1 MRDVKF
7 RGYSRALNRW
17 VCGSLL
23 RGVEYDFATGEEVL
37 YIMENTKGLG
47 KGLRFLNDCIHK
59 VETAS
64 VGEYIGLMDINYAN
78 IYTGDLLEMIA
89 RNGQRFEVEVIFNQ
103 KLKIF
108 WLKGEK
114 MSCGIRVIPSSFRV
128 IGNVFD
134 TEKKLIEH

>member
-7 RGYSRALNRW
+7 RGYSKTLNRW
-17 VCGSLL
+17 VHGSLL
-23 RGVEYDFATGEEVL
+23 RDVEYDMVTGEEVL
-37 YIMENTKGLG
+37 YIMEDTKGLG
-47 KGLRFLNDCIHK
+47 AGLRLLNDRIHK

-64 VGEYIGLMDINYAN
+64 IGEYIGLMDIDYTN
-78 IYTGDLLEMIA
+78 IYTGDLVEMIA

-114 MSCGIRVIPSSFRV
+114 MSCGIRTIPSSFRV
-128 IGNVFD
+128 LGNVFE
-134 TEKKLIEH
+134 TKKYS